1 MDGNSIGA
9 LVDLLLRRR
18 DCGAAR
24 SIFIVGAGVSAGA
37 IDAADTFKS
46 SLVREMVLRAGMDPQ
61 DEAFKPLAANN
72 YTERKIPSYLTL
84 ELLMYFF
91 EYIIDGIEKE
101 ECTSRN
107 AFDVQAII
115 EQRMP
120 SFGYT
125 EANHALAI
133 LRHEGVI
140 GPILTA
146 NFDTLL
152 YDALE
157 AIETP
162 YILRTNTSFVKGS
175 ETFAKDP
182 SALTPTEADIV
193 AFHGTL
199 AAERGGGG
207 LDRPGTVVA
216 RGLMRPF
223 ETGMSE
229 YLRALLRDALDQQR
243 PVVMLGYS
251 GSDHYDMNVFLRD
264 FMETQPDGHHLGSLI
279 RLVRHSPGDKKAFSQ
294 FVYDYLLPNG
304 AVIHESER
312 KFAATVVQSLGA
324 DPATM
329 KSKLE
334 TLRQR
339 RYPRSYRNVTP
350 WATLLAGVPMDA
362 ARKAVRML
370 ARGFPGAWAITEHY
384 TLESFGFDQ
393 TQIDALAGFQDPVRF
408 LGLDI
413 GLFNKAQETYWSQR
427 KIEQKLFREYTRN
440 HANPG
445 AQSAVRISL
454 GSREGGIVPALRACF
469 QLCDQLD
476 AAIAH
481 DGPFAAECAPEELA
495 MAAIFRAIATDY
507 EGLLYQYLARSIDDR
522 QLRRDLLAL
531 ARARFNQC
539 RLHVQTAEA
548 RLGMPEPGIGE
559 QSGAILRDMV
569 PYALWHMV
577 ASENAARVMPGDDIP
592 AKLER
597 LHACVKHRRRLVE
610 KTKFHTPFERVAML
624 PQMSLRLTEAIK
636 LALLWEVTDPD
647 ERRALSSDPRN
658 AHRLAMA
665 KDLLA
670 ESEEVFEEYGRQSS
684 LRNYRFIAHFECRI
698 AFSIISGSY
707 DEPLGIWLACQS
719 VYGTPGR
726 DPRADTFIRN
736 MAGAIRNWIEHTP
749 INTDSDR
756 WHRFL
761 QELPPRES

>member
-1 MDGNSIGA
+1 MDGNSICE
-9 LVDLLLRRR
+9 LVELLLRRR
-18 DCGAAR
+18 DSGAAR
-24 SIFIVGAGVSAGA
+24 AIFIVGAGVSAGA

-46 SLVREMVLRAGMDPQ
+46 SLVREMVLKAGMDPE
-61 DEAFKPLAANN
+61 DEALKPLASNN
-72 YTERKIPSYLTL
+72 YAHRKIPSYLTL

-91 EYIIDGIEKE
+91 EYVIDGIEKE
-101 ECTSRN
+101 QCTSRN

-125 EANHALAI
+125 EANHALAV

-157 AIETP
+157 VIETP
-162 YILRTNTSFVKGS
+162 YMLRTNTSFVKGS
-175 ETFAKDP
+175 ETFVKDP
-182 SALTPTEADIV
+182 SALTPTDDDIV

-199 AAERGGGG
+199 AADRGAGR

-223 ETGMSE
+223 ETGLSE
-229 YLRALLRDALDQQR
+229 YLRVLFRDALDQQR

-264 FMETQPDGHHLGSLI
+264 FMETQPDGHQLGNLI
-279 RLVRHSPGDKKAFSQ
+279 RLVRHSPGDTRAFSQ
-294 FVYDYLLPNG
+294 FVYGYLLLNG

-312 KFAATVVQSLGA
+312 AFAGTVLQSVGA
-324 DPATM
+324 DRATL
-329 KSKLE
+329 KERLE
-334 TLRQR
+334 TLRQT
-339 RYPRSYRNVTP
+339 RYPQSCRDVTP
-350 WATLLAGVPMDA
+350 WATLLAGVPTDA

-393 TQIDALAGFQDPVRF
+393 TQIDALAGFQDPVQF

-413 GLFNKAQETYWSQR
+413 SLFNKAQETYWSQR
-427 KIEQKLFREYTRN
+427 KIEQSLYREYTQN
-440 HANPG
+440 HANIG
-445 AQSAVRISL
+445 AQRAVRISL
-454 GSREGGIVPALRACF
+454 GSRQGGILPALLSCF
-469 QLCDQLD
+469 QLCEQLD
-476 AAIAH
+476 AAVAH
-481 DGPFAAECAPEELA
+481 NGPFAAECAPEELA
-495 MAAIFRAIATDY
+495 MTAIFRAIATDY
-507 EGLLYQYLARSIDDR
+507 EGLLYQFLARSIEDR
-522 QLRRDLLAL
+522 QLRKDLLAL
-531 ARARFNQC
+531 ALDRFIDCQ
-539 RLHVQTAEA
+539 RHVQTAQT
-548 RLGMPEPGIGE
+548 RLGKPGLATAE

-569 PYALWHMV
+569 PYALWQMV

-592 AKLER
+592 AKVER
-597 LHACVKHRRRLVE
+597 LRACVKHRRQLVE

-636 LALLWEVTDPD
+636 LALLWEVRDPE
-647 ERRALSSDPRN
+647 ERRALAADPRN
-658 AHRLAMA
+658 AHLLAMA
-665 KDLLA
+665 ESLLA
-670 ESEEVFEEYGRQSS
+670 ESEEVFETYGKQSS
-684 LRNYRFIAHFECRI
+684 LKNYRFIAHFECKI

-719 VYGTPGR
+719 IYGNPGR
-726 DPRADTFIRN
+726 DPRADAFVAN
-736 MAGAIRNWIEHTP
+736 MAKAIRNWIEQTP
-749 INTDSDR
+749 INIDSDR
-756 WHRFL
+756 WRRFL
-761 QELPPRES
+761 QELPA